1 MYFQT
6 ESRAKIRLLSK
17 EDFIMKKRILSL
29 LIVLCLVCG
38 MVPAVAAAEIIASG
52 TCGENLTWVVT
63 EDGTLTISGEGAMRF
78 SSYDFDSIR
87 PMDDGEDYECLG
99 PWAEYSELVTK
110 IVIENGA
117 TSIASNAFSGFT
129 NLERVSIPNSMTA
142 IGDYAFRDC
151 WSLEAVN
158 FPSSLKTI
166 GYDAFGFCFTLT
178 QVTIPEGV
186 IHIDKC
192 AFSSCEGLSYVVLP
206 KSLKILDYGS
216 FDWSPISDV
225 YYCGT
230 EDQWNQLLGDRT
242 IDDIFS
248 STPDLHFNHMMDTA
262 PGSFYYDAVE
272 WALANRITT
281 GASENSFNPD
291 GQCQRAQVVTFLHRA
306 AENPEPASTR
316 NPFSD
321 VKSSDFFYKPV
332 LWAVEEGITN
342 GVSADKI
349 GSYDVCNRAAEVTI
363 HWPAA
368 GSPEPKTTQNPF
380 KDVKTSD
387 FFYKPVLWAVENGI
401 TNGVDATHFGPD
413 RTCNRAQIVT
423 FLYRAYN

>member
-1 MYFQT
+1 
-6 ESRAKIRLLSK
+6 
-17 EDFIMKKRILSL
+17 MKKRILSL

-117 TSIASNAFSGFT
+117 TSFASNAFSGFT
-129 NLERVSIPNSMTA
+129 YLERVSIPNSMTA

-206 KSLKILDYGS
+206 KSLEILDYGS

-306 AENPEPASTR
+306 AKNPEPTSTK
-316 NPFSD
+316 NPFS
-321 VKSSDFFYKPV
+321 
-332 LWAVEEGITN
+332 
-342 GVSADKI
+342 
-349 GSYDVCNRAAEVTI
+349 
-363 HWPAA
+363 
-368 GSPEPKTTQNPF
+368 
-380 KDVKTSD
+380 DVKTSD
-387 FFYKPVLWAVENGI
+387 FFYKSVLWAVENGI
-401 TNGVDATHFGPD
+401 TNGVDASHFGPISP
-413 RTCNRAQIVT
+413 CNRAQVVT